1 MKKQFYFFIVGLTLI
16 FIMPSCKRFE
26 DGNNFS
32 IRTVK
37 GRLVK
42 GSPWVFEKL
51 EVDGI
56 DKSDEFRADSAYF
69 DEINFINTED
79 LMGSEDYSFET
90 VSEFC
95 YSAGQFILENGN
107 HIQLCAVEN
116 GGCNPYYRP
125 TYYDYG
131 PIFLHTYIDWEITRI
146 TMKELQIKTT
156 YFYKE
161 YKLYLKSQEE

>member
-1 MKKQFYFFIVGLTLI
+1 MKTKFYFFIIGLTLI
-16 FIMPSCKRFE
+16 FLMPSCKRFE

-69 DEINFINTED
+69 DIIRFNNLDD
-79 LMGSEDYSFET
+79 LMGDDDYSFVT
-90 VSEFC
+90 ISEFC
-95 YSAGQFILENGN
+95 YSSGQFELEYSN
-107 HIQLCAVEN
+107 HLKVAVVEN
-116 GGCNPYYRP
+116 GGCNPYYLP

-131 PIFLHTYIDWEITRI
+131 PIFLNIKIDWEITRI
-146 TMKELQIKTT
+146 SMKELQLKTT
-156 YFYKE
+156 YTDKE
-161 YKLYLKSQEE
+161 YKLYLKSKEE